1 VPRLRFNSA
10 GVRVDLECADAVV
23 ADLVADV
30 GAEML
35 ARGDAAADAVVSFDP
50 APDEAI
56 DRAAARCLS
65 LVDRAAL
72 GNTDCLTVHAAALA
86 GARGCVVVPGAS
98 GVGKTTLAAACMQ
111 TGLTLLS
118 DEAACFSQ
126 PTGAL
131 VPHPRPLGLSQDS
144 RQLLGLASPSDTGDE
159 EATAPA
165 LLGQSAPHSFRG
177 ECVLVA
183 VPLRRKGAE
192 AALEPLTPAE
202 GLAALLASCLNVPPL
217 DGQSGWQ
224 PADAWRYLSAL
235 SANVRLAR
243 LTFDDPYAAARLLV
257 GALGA

>member
-1 VPRLRFNSA
+1 
-10 GVRVDLECADAVV
+10 VDLECADAAV

-30 GAEML
+30 GAEMST
-35 ARGDAAADAVVSFDP
+35 RGDAEADAVVSFDP
-50 APDEAI
+50 AVDEPI

-72 GNTDCLTVHAAALA
+72 GHTDCLTVHAAVLA

-98 GVGKTTLAAACMQ
+98 GVGKTTLAGACMQ
-111 TGLTLLS
+111 SGLVLLS

-126 PTGAL
+126 PTGVL
-131 VPHPRPLGLSQDS
+131 VPHPRPLGLSLPS
-144 RQLLGLASPSDTGDE
+144 RQLLGLTCPSDVGDE

-165 LLGQSAPHSFRG
+165 LLGRSAPQSFRG
-177 ECVLVA
+177 QCVLVA